1 MRDIDSITIKSDG
14 MNTLMKRKNVFPD
27 FRWIDD
33 FWDDSG
39 RFFKSQMPEFNT
51 PAVNVIETPTE
62 FTMEFGVPGMERSDF
77 DLKVENGLL
86 KLSAEKTTEQN
97 DVDGDF
103 KRREFNYQSFER
115 SFWLPETILTEEIKA
130 SYENGILKVVLPK
143 KVEAEKAIQNKIEVN

>member
-1 MRDIDSITIKSDG
+1 
-14 MNTLMKRKNVFPD
+14 
-27 FRWIDD
+27 
-33 FWDDSG
+33 
-39 RFFKSQMPEFNT
+39 MPEFNT

-143 KVEAEKAIQNKIEVN
+143 KVEAEKAIQSKIEVN